1 MIASCINRISDEH
14 LDITLHELFDESYA
28 DLQKFI
34 YLIGGYA
41 NQPLDQYLKSYP
53 LVLKMP

>member
-1 MIASCINRISDEH
+1 MITSCINRISDEH

-28 DLQKFI
+28 DLL
-34 YLIGGYA
+34 YLIGDYA
-41 NQPLDQYLKSYP
+41 NQLLDQYPKSYP